1 MDIIIEL
8 TIIEETELLKKFA
21 KNQWLYISLFTILAF
36 SLLTLANYQFA
47 STNPG
52 GNDFLVHWMGT
63 RNFVTEGTS
72 PYSDET
78 ALNIQTL
85 IYGRAA
91 QEGEHEMR
99 VAYPL
104 YSIFLFLPFALIK
117 DYVLARALWMSVLE
131 ISLVLITILSLR
143 LTFWKVRPLW
153 LAGFLLFVILS
164 YHGARPLINGNAII
178 VITLFVLLALM
189 CIRNGKDE
197 AAGILLALSTI
208 KPQNVILLVAFVL
221 LWAIFNKRT
230 KIIAYFLGSMFLL
243 VGFATVLIPD
253 WFVQDFR
260 EILRYPSYNPPLS
273 LGAAVAAKFGGVGQ
287 RLSYVITG
295 VLTTLLLF
303 EWWLGRFADTKRFL
317 WLAFLTIAISQ
328 WIGISTDP
336 GNFILLY
343 PGMFFCFAMIDAR
356 WKGKSKLFIGILL
369 GVLLVGLWM
378 LFLVTAHH
386 SYTLIQSSYMFLPMP
401 FVCLLLLYWVRW
413 WSVKSNRINSF
424 ESFDFL

>member
-1 MDIIIEL
+1 MIL
-8 TIIEETELLKKFA
+8 EETKLLKKISSN
-21 KNQWLYISLFTILAF
+21 KWLYISLFIIIVFA
-36 SLLTLANYQFA
+36 LLTMANYQF
-47 STNPG
+47 STTNPG

-63 RNFVTEGTS
+63 RNFITEGTS

-78 ALNIQTL
+78 ALKIQTL

-91 QEGEHEMR
+91 QSGEHEMR

-131 ISLVLITILSLR
+131 ISLILITILSIR
-143 LTFWKVRPLW
+143 LTYWKVRPLW
-153 LAGFLLFVILS
+153 MAGFMLFVLLS
-164 YHGARPLINGNAII
+164 YHGARPLINGNAVI
-178 VITLFVLLALM
+178 VITLFVLLALI
-189 CIRNGKDE
+189 CIRDGKDE

-208 KPQNVILLVAFVL
+208 KPQNVLLLVIFVL
-221 LWAIFNKRT
+221 LWALFNKRT
-230 KIIAYFLGSMFLL
+230 KIITYFLGSMFLL

-253 WFVQDFR
+253 WFGQNFR

-273 LGAAVAAKFGGVGQ
+273 LGAAMAAKFGDVGQ

-295 VLTTLLLF
+295 ILTTVLLA
-303 EWWLGRFADTKRFL
+303 EWWIGRFAETKRFL
-317 WLAFLTIAISQ
+317 WMAFLTIAISQ

-343 PGMFFCFAMIDAR
+343 PGFFFCLSMIDTR
-356 WKGKSKLFIGILL
+356 WKGKSKLFIGSLL
-369 GVLLVGLWM
+369 GVLLIGLWA
-378 LFLVTAHH
+378 LFLITAHR
-386 SYTLIQSSYMFLPMP
+386 SYTLIQSSFMFLPMP
-401 FVCLLLLYWVRW
+401 MVNILLLYWVRW

-424 ESFDFL
+424 EGYDPLK